1 MATIEERQRRLVS
14 QFDSEIVYLLDG
26 VAAKMDVAGL
36 GQTLQQF
43 RKGKEPTRPP
53 AVTLEPTRTGL
64 MLGLVISRP
73 KNGKM
78 VYDRTLGRW
87 DFTVPIRPRG
97 PLDATN
103 PMHRRAAFWACDMAE
118 ALLTYARQVKA
129 GNASELQPAVFPRLL
144 VPFYTGEE
152 QIDSVKQASNP
163 DAVIDRTS
171 MPGLS
176 LVDARIAVEDFVARS
191 IDENMAWEDHRPV
204 LGQMMPNPFRNLS
217 TINIKI
223 DNPAR
228 KILQRRNLTR
238 ADVVTQ
244 SVLDEMV
251 HEFWVESADRD
262 IPEEVI
268 YDALLNPDAPIL
280 LPTPIY
286 TARRNRPE
294 QFLEAARGV
303 IGPLADAVT
312 DADILSAIEN
322 PQQDMSATYRS
333 KIQIC
338 AVESLQEP
346 PAPYGGSVLPPV
358 NWKPVSNQKIAPA
371 AVL

>member
-1 MATIEERQRRLVS
+1 MATIEERQRQLVS
-14 QFDSEIVYLLDG
+14 QFDAEIVYLLDG
-26 VAAKMDVAGL
+26 VAAKMDTAGL
-36 GQTLQQF
+36 GKSLQNF

-73 KNGKM
+73 KDGRM
-78 VYDRTLGRW
+78 VYDKTLGRW
-87 DFTVPIRPRG
+87 DFTVPLRPRG

-103 PMHRRAAFWACDMAE
+103 AMHRRAAYWACSMAE
-118 ALLTYARQVKA
+118 ELLTYARQVKA
-129 GNASELQPAVFPRLL
+129 GNAPELQPAVFPRIL

-152 QIDSVKQASNP
+152 QIDAVKQAQHP
-163 DAVIDRTS
+163 GAVVDRTS

-176 LVDARIAVEDFVARS
+176 LVDARIAVDDFVARA

-204 LGQMMPNPFRNLS
+204 LGQTVPNPFRDMS
-217 TINIKI
+217 TINIAV

-228 KILQRRNLTR
+228 LILQRRNLTR

-268 YDALLNPDAPIL
+268 YDALLNPDAPVL
-280 LPTPIY
+280 LPTPVY
-286 TARRNRPE
+286 TARRNMPA
-294 QFLEAARGV
+294 QFLAAARAA
-303 IGPLADAVT
+303 IGPLGDSVT
-312 DADILSAIEN
+312 DADILLAVEN

-338 AVESLQEP
+338 SVESLQEP
-346 PAPYGGSVLPPV
+346 PEPYGGSVLPPV
-358 NWKPVSNQKIAPA
+358 NWRPVSQQKIAPA
-371 AVL
+371 L

>member
-1 MATIEERQRRLVS
+1 MATIEERQRSLVS
-14 QFDSEIVYLLDG
+14 QFDAEIVYLLDG
-26 VAAKMDVAGL
+26 VAAKMDTAGL
-36 GQTLQQF
+36 GQSLQHF

-73 KNGKM
+73 ANGRM
-78 VYDRTLGRW
+78 VYDKVLGRW

-103 PMHRRAAFWACDMAE
+103 AMHRRAAYWACDMAE
-118 ALLTYARQVKA
+118 RLLGYARQVKA
-129 GNASELQPAVFPRLL
+129 GNAQELQPAVFPRIL

-152 QIDSVKQASNP
+152 QICSVKQALNP
-163 DAVIDRTS
+163 DAMIDRTS

-191 IDENMAWEDHRPV
+191 INENMAWEDHRPV
-204 LGQMMPNPFRNLS
+204 LGQMVPNPFRDMS

-228 KILQRRNLTR
+228 LILQRRNLTR
-238 ADVVTQ
+238 ADVATQ
-244 SVLDEMV
+244 AVVDEMV
-251 HEFWVESADRD
+251 GEFRREVGQDL
-262 IPEEVI
+262 PEEAV
-268 YDALLNPDAPIL
+268 YDALLTPTAPVVF
-280 LPTPIY
+280 PAPIY
-286 TARRNRPE
+286 TARRNMPQ
-294 QFLEAARGV
+294 QFLEAAREV
-303 IGPLADAVT
+303 IGPLADAVS
-312 DADILSAIEN
+312 DADILSAVEN
-322 PQQDMSATYRS
+322 PQEDMTASHRS
-333 KIQIC
+333 QIQIC

-358 NWKPVSNQKIAPA
+358 KWRPVSQQIGPA
-371 AVL
+371 

>member
-1 MATIEERQRRLVS
+1 MATIEERQRQLVS
-14 QFDSEIVYLLDG
+14 QFDAEIVYLLDG
-26 VAAKMDVAGL
+26 VAAKMDTAGL
-36 GQTLQQF
+36 GKSLQSL

-64 MLGLVISRP
+64 MLGMVISRP
-73 KNGKM
+73 ANGRM
-78 VYDRTLGRW
+78 VYDKTLGRW
-87 DFTVPIRPRG
+87 DFTVPLRPRG

-103 PMHRRAAFWACDMAE
+103 AMHRRAAHWACSMAE
-118 ALLTYARQVKA
+118 SLLTYARQVKA
-129 GNASELQPAVFPRLL
+129 GNAPELQPAVFPRIL

-152 QIDSVKQASNP
+152 QIDSAKQALNP
-163 DAVIDRTS
+163 DALIDRTS

-176 LVDARIAVEDFVARS
+176 LVDARIAVDNFVARA

-204 LGQMMPNPFRNLS
+204 LGQTVPNPFRDMS

-228 KILQRRNLTR
+228 VILQRRNLTR

-244 SVLDEMV
+244 SVLNEMV
-251 HEFWVESADRD
+251 REFWVESANSA

-268 YDALLNPDAPIL
+268 YEAFLNPDAPVL

-286 TARRNRPE
+286 TARRLMPAKVVA
-294 QFLEAARGV
+294 AARDV
-303 IGPLADAVT
+303 IGPLADSVT
-312 DADILSAIEN
+312 DADLLTAIDN
-322 PQQDMSATYRS
+322 PQRDMSATYRS

-338 AVESLQEP
+338 PVESLMEP
-346 PAPYGGSVLPPV
+346 PAPYGGSALPPV
-358 NWKPVSNQKIAPA
+358 NWRPLSQQKSVPA
-371 AVL
+371 L

>member
-1 MATIEERQRRLVS
+1 
-14 QFDSEIVYLLDG
+14 VYLLNG
-26 VAAKMDVAGL
+26 VAAKMDTAGL
-36 GQTLQQF
+36 GQSLQHF

-103 PMHRRAAFWACDMAE
+103 PTHRRAAFWACDMAE
-118 ALLTYARQVKA
+118 KLLTYARQVQA
-129 GNASELQPAVFPRLL
+129 GNAPELQPPLFPRLL

-152 QIDSVKQASNP
+152 QIDAAKQAANP
-163 DAVIDRTS
+163 DAVIDRTA

-176 LVDARIAVEDFVARS
+176 LVDARIAVDDFVARS

-204 LGQMMPNPFRNLS
+204 LGQQVPNPFRNMS

-223 DNPAR
+223 DNPTR
-228 KILQRRNLTR
+228 LLLQRRNLAR

-244 SVLDEMV
+244 AVLDELV
-251 HEFWVESADRD
+251 REFWAETANRD
-262 IPEEVI
+262 IPVEVI
-268 YDALLNPDAPIL
+268 YDALLNPDAPVL

-286 TARRNRPE
+286 AARLNMPE
-294 QFLEAARGV
+294 QFLTAARTA
-303 IGPLADAVT
+303 IGPLSDAVS
-312 DADILSAIEN
+312 DADILAAIEN
-322 PQQDMSATYRS
+322 PQQDMSASHRS

-338 AVESLQEP
+338 AVEDLQEL

-358 NWKPVSNQKIAPA
+358 NWRPASRQKISPA

>member
-1 MATIEERQRRLVS
+1 MATIEERQRQLVK
-14 QFDSEIVYLLDG
+14 QFDAEIVYLLDG
-26 VAAKMDVAGL
+26 VAAKMDTAGL
-36 GQTLQQF
+36 GQSLQNL

-73 KNGKM
+73 KNGRL
-78 VYDRTLGRW
+78 VYDKVLGRW

-97 PLDATN
+97 PLDSTN

-118 ALLTYARQVKA
+118 RLLSYARQVRA
-129 GNASELQPAVFPRLL
+129 GNAPELQPAVFPRLL
-144 VPFYTGEE
+144 VPFYAGEE
-152 QIDSVKQASNP
+152 QIDPAKQASNP
-163 DAVIDRTS
+163 DALIDRTS

-191 IDENMAWEDHRPV
+191 INENMAWEDHRPV
-204 LGQMMPNPFRNLS
+204 LGQMVPNPFRDMS

-228 KILQRRNLTR
+228 LILQRRNLTR

-251 HEFWVESADRD
+251 HEFWVESANRD

-268 YDALLNPDAPIL
+268 YEALLNPAAPVL
-280 LPTPIY
+280 LPEPLY
-286 TARRNRPE
+286 TARRNMPE
-294 QFLEAARGV
+294 QFLEAAREV
-303 IGPLADAVT
+303 IGPLGDSVT
-312 DADILSAIEN
+312 DDDILSAVEN
-322 PQQDMSATYRS
+322 PQQDMLATYRS

-346 PAPYGGSVLPPV
+346 PEPYGGSVLPPV
-358 NWKPVSNQKIAPA
+358 KWRPVSQQIGPA
-371 AVL
+371 

>member
-1 MATIEERQRRLVS
+1 MATIEERQRSLVS

-26 VAAKMDVAGL
+26 VAAKMDTAGL
-36 GQTLQQF
+36 GQSLQHF

-73 KNGKM
+73 KGGRM

-103 PMHRRAAFWACDMAE
+103 AMHRRAAFWACDMAE
-118 ALLTYARQVKA
+118 RLLGYARQVKS
-129 GNASELQPAVFPRLL
+129 GNAEELQPALFPRIL

-152 QIDSVKQASNP
+152 QIDSVKQALNP
-163 DAVIDRTS
+163 DALIDRTS

-176 LVDARIAVEDFVARS
+176 LVDARIAVESFVARS

-204 LGQMMPNPFRNLS
+204 LGQTVPNPFRDLT
-217 TINIKI
+217 TINVKI
-223 DNPAR
+223 FNPAR
-228 KILQRRNLTR
+228 KILQRRGLVA
-238 ADVVTQ
+238 ADVATQ

-251 HEFWVESADRD
+251 GEFRREVGQDL
-262 IPEEVI
+262 PEDVV
-268 YDALLNPDAPIL
+268 YDALLTPTAPVVF
-280 LPTPIY
+280 PTPIY
-286 TARRNRPE
+286 TARRTTPE
-294 QFLEAARGV
+294 KFLEAARET
-303 IGPLADAVT
+303 IGPLADSVT
-312 DADILSAIEN
+312 DADILSAVDN
-322 PQQDMSATYRS
+322 PQQDMSTQRS

-346 PAPYGGSVLPPV
+346 PAPYGGSCLPPV
-358 NWKPVSNQKIAPA
+358 KWRPLSQQKIAPA
-371 AVL
+371 AL

>member
-1 MATIEERQRRLVS
+1 MSTIEERQRRLVS
-14 QFDSEIVYLLDG
+14 QFDAEIVYLLDG

-36 GQTLQQF
+36 GQSLQHF

-97 PLDATN
+97 PLDAAN

-118 ALLTYARQVKA
+118 ALLNYAQQVKA
-129 GNASELQPAVFPRLL
+129 GNAPELQPAAFPRLL

-152 QIDSVKQASNP
+152 QIDPVKQASNP

-176 LVDARIAVEDFVARS
+176 LVDARIAVEDFVVRS

-204 LGQMMPNPFRNLS
+204 LGQMVPNPFRDMT
-217 TINIKI
+217 TINIKVV
-223 DNPAR
+223 NPAR
-228 KILQRRNLTR
+228 KILQRRNLPR

-244 SVLDEMV
+244 TVLDEMV
-251 HEFWVESADRD
+251 HEFWVETADQD
-262 IPEEVI
+262 IPVEVI
-268 YDALLNPDAPIL
+268 YDALLNPDDPVAV
-280 LPTPIY
+280 PTPIY
-286 TARRNRPE
+286 TARRNMPE
-294 QFLEAARGV
+294 RFLEAARDA
-303 IGPLADAVT
+303 IGPLGDVVT
-312 DADILSAIEN
+312 DADILSAIEH

-346 PAPYGGSVLPPV
+346 PEPYGGSVLPPV
-358 NWKPVSNQKIAPA
+358 NWRPVSQQKIAPA